1 MGRCRI
7 DQRNARV
14 VEFVLEKQPGDH
26 VGLPPEKFH
35 DSRIA
40 YVITEAED
48 TEKAIEYAENA
59 LSEVRCFINGE
70 EKTVPDR
77 DS

>member
-1 MGRCRI
+1 M
-7 DQRNARV
+7 
-14 VEFVLEKQPGDH
+14 FM
-26 VGLPPEKFH
+26 PPEKFH